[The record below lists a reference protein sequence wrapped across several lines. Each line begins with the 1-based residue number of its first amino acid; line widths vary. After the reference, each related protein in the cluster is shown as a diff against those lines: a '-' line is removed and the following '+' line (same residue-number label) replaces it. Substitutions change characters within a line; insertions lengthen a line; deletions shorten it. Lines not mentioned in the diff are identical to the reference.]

1 MNITGLDYNRE
12 RERLVLPEYGREVQ
26 SMVDHATTIED
37 RSVRQRC
44 AENIIEIMERMFP
57 QNKESADYKR
67 RLWDQLA
74 IMSDFK
80 LDIDY
85 PYDVSEA
92 RKIATKP
99 DPLPYPMTQIPV
111 RHYGKMVFDM
121 LEKLKTMPAGRER
134 DSLVQVTANQMKR
147 NLHQWGHGAVDDEKV
162 IDDIARYTDGVI
174 QIDPA
179 TFKFEPVSAVREP
192 KEKKK
197 RKR

>member
-1 MNITGLDYNRE
+1 MNITGLDYNTE

-26 SMVDHATTIED
+26 SMVDHAMTIED

>member
-1 MNITGLDYNRE
+1 MNITGLDYNTE

-26 SMVDHATTIED
+26 SMVDHAMTIED

-121 LEKLKTMPAGRER
+121 LEKLKTMPVGRER

>member
-1 MNITGLDYNRE
+1 MNITGLDYNTE

-26 SMVDHATTIED
+26 SMVDHAMTIED
-37 RSVRQRC
+37 RSARQRC

-111 RHYGKMVFDM
+111 RHYGKMVFDI

>member
-1 MNITGLDYNRE
+1 MNITGLDYNTE

-26 SMVDHATTIED
+26 SMVDHAMTIED
-37 RSVRQRC
+37 RSMRQRC